1 MELGNKRK
9 FLLRKFFNEYLDLN
23 RSKEDEQ
30 LTVDAIR
37 SGVEFKGT
45 NLWVDFCYLYRFI
58 GTECQFYGGNHRCHV
73 DFSFDGTYHGS
84 GPFYRTE
91 RFRAD
96 ETLTEKLPGSH
107 AVQCDDRHN
116 LFFFYSAG

>member
-30 LTVDAIR
+30 LPVDAIR

-45 NLWVDFCYLYRFI
+45 NLWALHFCYLYCFI
-58 GTECQFYGGNHRCHV
+58 GVEC
-73 DFSFDGTYHGS
+73 
-84 GPFYRTE
+84 
-91 RFRAD
+91 
-96 ETLTEKLPGSH
+96 
-107 AVQCDDRHN
+107 
-116 LFFFYSAG
+116 

>member
-45 NLWVDFCYLYRFI
+45 NL
-58 GTECQFYGGNHRCHV
+58 
-73 DFSFDGTYHGS
+73 GS
-84 GPFYRTE
+84 
-91 RFRAD
+91 
-96 ETLTEKLPGSH
+96 
-107 AVQCDDRHN
+107 
-116 LFFFYSAG
+116 

>member
-37 SGVEFKGT
+37 SGV
-45 NLWVDFCYLYRFI
+45 
-58 GTECQFYGGNHRCHV
+58 
-73 DFSFDGTYHGS
+73 
-84 GPFYRTE
+84 
-91 RFRAD
+91 RAD
-96 ETLTEKLPGSH
+96 AS
-107 AVQCDDRHN
+107 N
-116 LFFFYSAG
+116 

>member
-45 NLWVDFCYLYRFI
+45 NLLGLDFCYLYCFI
-58 GTECQFYGGNHRCHV
+58 GVEC
-73 DFSFDGTYHGS
+73 
-84 GPFYRTE
+84 
-91 RFRAD
+91 
-96 ETLTEKLPGSH
+96 
-107 AVQCDDRHN
+107 
-116 LFFFYSAG
+116 

>member
-45 NLWVDFCYLYRFI
+45 NLWVRDFCYLYRFI
-58 GTECQFYGGNHRCHV
+58 GTECQFYGGHYWCHV

-84 GPFYRTE
+84 GTFYRAE
-91 RFRAD
+91 RF
-96 ETLTEKLPGSH
+96 
-107 AVQCDDRHN
+107 
-116 LFFFYSAG
+116 